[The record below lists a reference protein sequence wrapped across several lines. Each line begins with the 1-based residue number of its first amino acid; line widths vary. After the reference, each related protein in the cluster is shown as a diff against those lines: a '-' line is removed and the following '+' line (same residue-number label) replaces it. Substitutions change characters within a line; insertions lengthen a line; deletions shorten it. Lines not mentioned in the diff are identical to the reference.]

1 MLVGVG
7 AADDRRSSGSSSGDR
22 KIIRLTLA
30 LRSSVGGSS
39 ECSGGN
45 IACYDPSHRHGRR
58 ARTGNDETVEVDP
71 ELEIVLSF
79 RSNTLVIIN

>member
-7 AADDRRSSGSSSGDR
+7 AANDRRCSGSSSGDR
-22 KIIRLTLA
+22 EIIRLTLA

-39 ECSGGN
+39 KCSGGHV
-45 IACYDPSHRHGRR
+45 ASDDTSHRHGRR

-71 ELEIVLSF
+71 ELEKLSF
-79 RSNTLVIIN
+79 